1 MQKDFMAMA
10 QGQGQAQEQLTPEE
24 KEELTFSDQDYQ
36 ESGLT
41 PGNSPEAMK
50 ARLTELLQKSGMLE
64 GFSKEELQD
73 LAMEIDNYVK
83 AMLNNDVKTI
93 QSSYI
98 TEMLSQIGMDF
109 GEGEEMPQEQAAPTN
124 FAGMMPP
131 GGGMGGQ

>member
-1 MQKDFMAMA
+1 MQKDFAAMA
-10 QGQGQAQEQLTPEE
+10 QGQAQEQITPEE
-24 KEELTFSDQDYQ
+24 KEAFTFSDQDYQ
-36 ESGLT
+36 QSGLT

-83 AMLNNDVKTI
+83 AMMNNDVKTI

-98 TEMLSQIGMDF
+98 TQMLSQIGLNF
-109 GEGEEMPQEQAAPTN
+109 NEEGEVPEQAAPTN
-124 FAGMMPP
+124 FAGMMP